1 MLLAETSE
9 LPGTAGA
16 SELLELAAASEIPE
30 LAEISASPETA
41 EVSASPELA
50 EVSAS
55 PELAVL
61 QTLVGNRS
69 SHALP
74 SHKHDSAPHKTLSD
88 GPYDHTAHK
97 SCCSCAKYAPLDHNH
112 GTLLAHEAVL
122 VLVVSATDRKVGTLA
137 SLNCLLHLVLGS
149 SVHPSWLQ

>member
-9 LPGTAGA
+9 LPRTAGA
-16 SELLELAAASEIPE
+16 SELLELA
-30 LAEISASPETA
+30 EISTSPETA

-61 QTLVGNRS
+61 QTFEGKRS

-74 SHKHDSAPHKTLSD
+74 SHKHDSAPHKTSSD
-88 GPYDHTAHK
+88 DPYDHTAYK

-122 VLVVSATDRKVGTLA
+122 VLVVSTADRKVGTLA
-137 SLNCLLHLVLGS
+137 SLNCLLYLVLGS

>member
-1 MLLAETSE
+1 MLLSETSE
-9 LPGTAGA
+9 LPGIVGASKLPGTVGA
-16 SELLELAAASEIPE
+16 SELPE
-30 LAEISASPETA
+30 LAEASASPETA

-50 EVSAS
+50 
-55 PELAVL
+55 VL
-61 QTLVGNRS
+61 QTLEGKRS

-74 SHKHDSAPHKTLSD
+74 SHKHDSAPHKTSSD

-97 SCCSCAKYAPLDHNH
+97 SCCSCTKYAPLDHNH

-122 VLVVSATDRKVGTLA
+122 VLVVFAADRKVGTLA
-137 SLNCLLHLVLGS
+137 SLNCLLHWVLGS